1 MMNALVGSLLTFQA
15 GYNKIADVM
24 PSFLAELEKL

>member
-1 MMNALVGSLLTFQA
+1 MVNALVGGLLTFEA

-24 PSFLAELEKL
+24 PAFLAELEKL